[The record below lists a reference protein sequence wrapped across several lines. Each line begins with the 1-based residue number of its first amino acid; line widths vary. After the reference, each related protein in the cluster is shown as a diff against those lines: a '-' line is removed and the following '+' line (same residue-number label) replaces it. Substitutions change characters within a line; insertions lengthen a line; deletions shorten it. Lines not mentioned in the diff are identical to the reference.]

1 MIAFFIIRTEWTTG
15 VLDKLVIL
23 RNASRIESF
32 CGLEV
37 EGPFILETRTPVYE
51 AEVRLDL
58 GWIFTF
64 SPAAEDSGKP

>member
-1 MIAFFIIRTEWTTG
+1 M
-15 VLDKLVIL
+15 IL

-37 EGPFILETRTPVYE
+37 EGPFLLEMRNPVYE
-51 AEVRLDL
+51 GEVRPDL

-64 SPAAEDSGKP
+64 SPAAKDSGKP